1 MVLSAFMLSSSAP
14 APTPAD
20 SADDNPGNNLHVAPL
35 SRDTQDADLDALFS
49 RFGPLLK
56 AQVMRDPHSRLVRG
70 FGFVTF
76 ERPEDARA
84 AIDALNGHELHGRA
98 LHVTLA
104 RRARARPPTPGKY
117 LGPPRRDSR
126 RRPPLRTRDSY
137 VPRATRG
144 DRTARYRD
152 YRDHDYPYRERA

>member
-76 ERPEDARA
+76 ERPEDARERDVQGA
-84 AIDALNGHELHGRA
+84 SVELVAVER
-98 LHVTLA
+98 V
-104 RRARARPPTPGKY
+104 
-117 LGPPRRDSR
+117 
-126 RRPPLRTRDSY
+126 
-137 VPRATRG
+137 

-152 YRDHDYPYRERA
+152 YRDPDYPYRERA